1 MKRNEI
7 AKLNSAQAAT
17 NRFGIGM
24 LTPTLIVLLVMTAYP
39 LIFTFVYSF
48 TDYNYLKGTENA
60 SFVLF
65 DNYVSLFKNGYFQ
78 QAVWNTIKFTIL
90 AVVLEMALGLLIAV
104 FVNSL
109 KRGQK
114 IMRTLLL
121 LPYLL
126 PAVTVAL
133 SWRMMLSANYGI
145 INQFLKGLGLPVF
158 NWFMDTKT
166 AFGTILL
173 IVLVTGLLFL
183 CIFAYYVKNCLSTD
197 LDVQLSDFTVSLSSS
212 ILYEDSDGN
221 WQNLTNLSSTENRV
235 WIDYADIPKDME
247 HAAVAIEDKRFYK
260 HKGVDWYR
268 TTGAFINMFLSMKN
282 DFGGSTIT
290 QQLIKN
296 LTKQDDITVQRK
308 LLEIFQ
314 ALEFEK
320 SYDKEEIMEWYLNI
334 VYFGEGCNGVYTA
347 AETYFGKEP
356 KDLTLAECASIIGIT
371 NNPSKYDPF
380 ISRENNKAR
389 QETILKQMYE
399 QGYISKEQY
408 DEAVAQEL
416 VFVRS
421 ESDDATQTIY
431 SYYAEAVINDVL
443 NDLVE
448 QKGVSR
454 DTARTLLYSGG
465 YQVYSCYDPSIQQAI
480 DDVYTDLDKMP
491 QRPSASGQQFESAI
505 VIMDPYTGEIK
516 GLSGGTGKKTINF
529 GTNRATQSKRPPG
542 SSLKPIATYGPAMEL
557 GLITQYT
564 QVNDSPDIKL
574 TGTSWY
580 PKNSGGGNYGV
591 ITIREALQ
599 RSLNTVSAQILDKL
613 TPRASYEFLKDK
625 LGVTSLAESDCDYAP
640 LALGQLTHGIT
651 VREMTQAYS
660 AFVNDG
666 VFTYGRTY
674 SYVKDPS
681 GEVVLENPAR
691 TIVAFKANTAWNMA
705 DMLCNAVNSGTGSEA
720 RLSGMP
726 VGGKTGTT
734 TNNCD
739 RWFVGFTPYY
749 VAAVWTGYD
758 MPEYMNFS
766 GNPAAQ
772 IWKLVM
778 DPIHKDLPTKS
789 FPTPTIGSPTGI
801 FGNFSGQSQ
810 DTGGDADDAG

>member
-1 MKRNEI
+1 M
-7 AKLNSAQAAT
+7 
-17 NRFGIGM
+17 
-24 LTPTLIVLLVMTAYP
+24 
-39 LIFTFVYSF
+39 
-48 TDYNYLKGTENA
+48 
-60 SFVLF
+60 
-65 DNYVSLFKNGYFQ
+65 
-78 QAVWNTIKFTIL
+78 
-90 AVVLEMALGLLIAV
+90 
-104 FVNSL
+104 
-109 KRGQK
+109 
-114 IMRTLLL
+114 
-121 LPYLL
+121 
-126 PAVTVAL
+126 
-133 SWRMMLSANYGI
+133 
-145 INQFLKGLGLPVF
+145 
-158 NWFMDTKT
+158 
-166 AFGTILL
+166 
-173 IVLVTGLLFL
+173 
-183 CIFAYYVKNCLSTD
+183 
-197 LDVQLSDFTVSLSSS
+197 
-212 ILYEDSDGN
+212 
-221 WQNLTNLSSTENRV
+221 
-235 WIDYADIPKDME
+235 
-247 HAAVAIEDKRFYK
+247 
-260 HKGVDWYR
+260 
-268 TTGAFINMFLSMKN
+268 
-282 DFGGSTIT
+282 
-290 QQLIKN
+290 
-296 LTKQDDITVQRK
+296 
-308 LLEIFQ
+308 
-314 ALEFEK
+314 
-320 SYDKEEIMEWYLNI
+320 
-334 VYFGEGCNGVYTA
+334 
-347 AETYFGKEP
+347 
-356 KDLTLAECASIIGIT
+356 
-371 NNPSKYDPF
+371 
-380 ISRENNKAR
+380 
-389 QETILKQMYE
+389 
-399 QGYISKEQY
+399 
-408 DEAVAQEL
+408 
-416 VFVRS
+416 
-421 ESDDATQTIY
+421 
-431 SYYAEAVINDVL
+431 L

-480 DDVYTDLDKMP
+480 DDVYTDLDNMP

-505 VIMDPYTGEIK
+505 AVMDPYTGEIK

-529 GTNRATQSKRPPG
+529 GTNRATVKRPPG

-591 ITIREALQ
+591 VTIREALQ

-674 SYVKDPS
+674 SYVKDSS

-705 DMLCNAVNSGTGSEA
+705 DMLCNAVNSGTGGEA
-720 RLSGMP
+720 RLTGMP

-789 FPTPTIGSPTGI
+789 FPTPTIGAPTGI
-801 FGNFSGQSQ
+801 FGNFSGRSQ
-810 DTGGDADDAG
+810 NTGTAADADDAG